1 MKKHIYK
8 ILTVF
13 FLFAITTSCSDF
25 GDLDVNPNEPTIV
38 GTENLL
44 ANAERS
50 ISDVVG
56 AYMGTL
62 YIQHFSQ
69 ITYTEDSRYQAIRAD
84 FTAWYSNTVTAD
96 GAPLVNLQYIIDIN
110 TDPETSS
117 NANVLSGGSNA
128 NQIAAARILK
138 AYFYMF
144 ITDRWGPVPY
154 SDALKAE
161 EGFQPAYDSQQAI
174 YADLINELKEAVT
187 QIDNGAPVAGDFIFG
202 GDMAAWASF
211 ANTIRMVA
219 ALRMADVNASTAQS
233 EFNDAISDGVINA
246 DLFYPYLAN
255 ADNQNPWYARYIT
268 RTDYAISNTMFDW
281 LDATNDPRLA
291 SFADTIATGEIVPM
305 PYGLET
311 PTQQPSDVS
320 FPNST
325 YIKAQDAPLPIFTL
339 AQVNFSRA
347 EAAARGWTADIA
359 ETLYQ
364 DAIKASWDQWD
375 VTYDDAAF
383 NTFYGDP
390 AITWNA
396 ANWKVLIGRQKWIA
410 LFAQGYEA
418 WAEWRRLDEP
428 QLTVAEAPLNPS
440 LQIPMRNM
448 YPTTEFD
455 LNETNYQYAVDTYL
469 GGENTD
475 GTKLWWDV
483 N

>member
-13 FLFAITTSCSDF
+13 SLFAIASCSDF
-25 GDLDVNPNEPTIV
+25 GDLNVDPNKPTSV

-44 ANAERS
+44 TNAERVV
-50 ISDVVG
+50 SDVVG

-69 ITYTEDSRYQAIRAD
+69 ITYTEDSRYQAIRSD
-84 FTAWYSNTVTAD
+84 FTAWYS
-96 GAPLVNLQYIIDIN
+96 GALINLQYIIDVN
-110 TDPETSS
+110 TDPETSG
-117 NANVLSGGSNA
+117 NADVLSGGSNA

-138 AYFYMF
+138 AYFMAH

-154 SDALKAE
+154 TEALSADNL
-161 EGFQPAYDSQQAI
+161 QPAYDSQATI
-174 YADLINELKEAVT
+174 YADVINELKEAVA
-187 QIDNGAPVAGDFIFG
+187 QIDGGAPVAGDFIFG
-202 GDMAAWASF
+202 SDMEAWARF
-211 ANTIRMVA
+211 ANTIRMVM
-219 ALRMADVNASTAQS
+219 ALRMADVDAATAQS
-233 EFNDAISDGVINA
+233 EFNDAIADGVINA
-246 DLFYPYLAN
+246 DLMYPYLAESAN
-255 ADNQNPWYARYIT
+255 DNPWFARYIT
-268 RTDYAISNTMFDW
+268 RTDYAISNTMADW
-281 LDATNDPRLA
+281 LVATNDPRLA
-291 SFADTIATGEIVPM
+291 SFADPTGNSVAAGSPEIVAM

-311 PTQQPSDVS
+311 PDQQPSDVS

-325 YIKAQDAPLPIFTL
+325 YIKAQDVGLPIFTL

-347 EAAARGWTADIA
+347 EAAARGWTADDA

-383 NTFYGDP
+383 TTFYGDA

-440 LQIPMRNM
+440 LQIPLRNM

-455 LNETNYQYAVDTYL
+455 LNETNYNDALNSYL
-469 GGENTD
+469 GGENVD